1 MPCIIAIP
9 EKMTNRRVQFQ
20 EDNYFWVLRRLQE
33 TPDVSQRELAK
44 ELGISLGGINYCL
57 QALVEKG
64 WIKMQNFNQSTHKMG
79 YAYLLTPNGI
89 VEKSALTARFLQR
102 KMEEYESLRE
112 EIEKI
117 KAEEQNQMGTQS

>member
-1 MPCIIAIP
+1 
-9 EKMTNRRVQFQ
+9 MTNRKLQFQ

-44 ELGISLGGINYCL
+44 ELGISLGSINYCL

-64 WIKMQNFNQSTHKMG
+64 WVKMQNFNQSSHKMG
-79 YAYLLTPNGI
+79 YVYLLTPNGI
-89 VEKSALTARFLQR
+89 IEKSALTARFLQR

-117 KAEEQNQMGTQS
+117 KAEERNEAGVEP

>member
-1 MPCIIAIP
+1 
-9 EKMTNRRVQFQ
+9 MTNRRVQFQ